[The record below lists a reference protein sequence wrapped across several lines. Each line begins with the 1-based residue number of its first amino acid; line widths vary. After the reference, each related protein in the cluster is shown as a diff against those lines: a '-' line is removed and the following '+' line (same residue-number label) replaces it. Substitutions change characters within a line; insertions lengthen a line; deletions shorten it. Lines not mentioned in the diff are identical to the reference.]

1 MARRASPKQK
11 PEPAPEPLTTREQEP
26 RRFLLEFLSVTLGVL
41 LALVLEQ
48 AVSEWRER
56 QRVADQIA
64 SMKSEIADYLEIFN
78 LRARIDPCITRKLEA
93 LEAHVRSGAAGPV
106 RDVGRPSYFFSGRG
120 AWNSDATDQLARHLG
135 AETVQ
140 DYGEIYQGM
149 ADYAEISTR
158 EQERWI
164 PFQALEGD
172 PDPIGPDRRA
182 HLQEAIAGARND
194 KLLLMA
200 IASQMTDLGGKLGV
214 ERNRSLDEVKVEK
227 TPLCRPLAKGAA
239 PPA

>member
-1 MARRASPKQK
+1 MARRASAK
-11 PEPAPEPLTTREQEP
+11 PPPAPEPVPTREQEP

-41 LALVLEQ
+41 LALILEQ
-48 AVSEWRER
+48 AVGEWRER
-56 QRVADQIA
+56 QRVGDQVA

-93 LEAHVRSGAAGPV
+93 LEAHVKGGAAGPV
-106 RDVGRPSYFFSGRG
+106 FDVGRPSYFFSGRG

-149 ADYAEISTR
+149 ADYAEISGR

-182 HLQEAIAGARND
+182 RLREAVTGARND

-200 IASQMTDLGGKLGV
+200 IASQMTELGNRLGV
-214 ERNRSLDEVKVEK
+214 QRNRSLDKIKVEE
-227 TPLCRPLAKGAA
+227 TPLCRPLARRA
-239 PPA
+239 PG

>member
-1 MARRASPKQK
+1 MVRRRSSKAEPPAP
-11 PEPAPEPLTTREQEP
+11 PEPVRTREQEP

-41 LALVLEQ
+41 LALILEQ

-56 QRVADQIA
+56 QRVADQVA

-78 LRARIDPCITRKLEA
+78 LRVRIDPCITRKLEA
-93 LEAHVRSGAAGPV
+93 LEAHVKTGAAGPV
-106 RDVGRPSYFFSGRG
+106 HDVGRPSYFFSGRG

-135 AETVQ
+135 ADTVQ

-149 ADYAEISTR
+149 ADYAEISSR
-158 EQERWI
+158 EQETWI

-172 PDPIGPDRRA
+172 PDPIGPERRA
-182 HLQEAIAGARND
+182 RLREAIAGARND

-200 IASQMTDLGGKLGV
+200 IASQMTELGNKLGV
-214 ERNRSLDEVKVEK
+214 ERNRSLDKVKVEE
-227 TPLCRPLAKGAA
+227 TPLCRPLAKDA
-239 PPA
+239 PPG